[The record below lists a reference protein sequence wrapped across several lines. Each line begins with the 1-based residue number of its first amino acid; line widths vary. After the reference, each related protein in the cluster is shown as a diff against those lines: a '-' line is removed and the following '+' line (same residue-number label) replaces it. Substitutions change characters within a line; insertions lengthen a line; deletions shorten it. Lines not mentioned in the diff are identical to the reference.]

1 MDKVL
6 AAFNQEGFIPTISP
20 IENQSEGEEES
31 DLEGFG
37 EEEVEESRKKEAL
50 LLLQP
55 QSQLLIPQIQFK
67 RNTKPNLCQTLQ
79 LKVIFHRCQSLLL
92 NIKILFCL

>member
-37 EEEVEESRKKEAL
+37 EEEVLEKSL
-50 LLLQP
+50 H
-55 QSQLLIPQIQFK
+55 QL
-67 RNTKPNLCQTLQ
+67 RY
-79 LKVIFHRCQSLLL
+79 
-92 NIKILFCL
+92 